1 MALVNLWKCLFHLKT
16 LPSAAQ
22 KFFFKIYYVQKTFNI
37 VTDLTILTSF
47 QNWYSQLRIAIELCE
62 KVLDCVLLVSI
73 SMFDGSTH
81 SIASC

>member
-1 MALVNLWKCLFHLKT
+1 MKMSISIKNAPKCSTKV
-16 LPSAAQ
+16 
-22 KFFFKIYYVQKTFNI
+22 FFFKFITYKKTFNI
-37 VTDLTILTSF
+37 ATDLTILTSF

-81 SIASC
+81 SVASC